1 MKDTVGLLESLDK
14 VQHTCVIYRCSY
26 ILLYKPL
33 KFKYMQQLFSCNL
46 KYLKHHCLLYFPLS
60 FR

>member
-14 VQHTCVIYRCSY
+14 VQHTCVVCRCSY

-33 KFKYMQQLFSCNL
+33 KFEYRQQLFS
-46 KYLKHHCLLYFPLS
+46 Y
-60 FR
+60 